1 MKMFTFAANDMR
13 TINQFVNDHGI
24 KKENIVSIFPAP
36 DGTFLLSYFDEE

>member
-24 KKENIVSIFPAP
+24 EQSHIVNIFPSP
-36 DGTFLLSYFDEE
+36 DGAYLLVYFAEE